1 MGQTSETPLS
11 INVKYLGT
19 RSNPEKSLYEEK
31 KGNPTVIPSYALNHS
46 LTSLAREV
54 MGKVRINDCLA
65 VTKAASVNILNL
77 ISYTMV
83 TVLFV

>member
-46 LTSLAREV
+46 FQSLLVGRISVFAR
-54 MGKVRINDCLA
+54 
-65 VTKAASVNILNL
+65 SILGPGP
-77 ISYTMV
+77 YV
-83 TVLFV
+83 